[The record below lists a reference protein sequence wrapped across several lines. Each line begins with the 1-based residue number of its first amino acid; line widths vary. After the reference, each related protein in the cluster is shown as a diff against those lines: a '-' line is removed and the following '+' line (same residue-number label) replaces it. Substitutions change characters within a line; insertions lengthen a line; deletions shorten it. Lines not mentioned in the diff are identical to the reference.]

1 MTGLD
6 KIVNLIDAEASAS
19 ADEIINSAE
28 TEAKKIIAQAKID
41 AENSANLIIKNAED
55 KAEFILKR
63 AASLENLKE
72 REMILDVKREQINYI
87 LDETKKYLRSLPV
100 EEYFDLILKLCK
112 KYISPSKGEIIF
124 SAADLKR
131 IPHDFQANL
140 SKVAQT
146 ICAEITVSE
155 QTRNINGGFILS
167 YGDIEENCSFD
178 ALFESNFDLL
188 SDKVNEILF
197 S

>member
-28 TEAKKIIAQAKID
+28 AEAKKIIAQAKID
-41 AENSANLIIKNAED
+41 AENSASLIIKNAED

-72 REMILDVKREQINYI
+72 REMILDVKREQINYV

-146 ICAEITVSE
+146 IGAEITVSE
-155 QTRNINGGFILS
+155 KTSNINGGFILS

>member
-28 TEAKKIIAQAKID
+28 MEAKKIVAQAKID
-41 AENSANLIIKNAED
+41 AENSASLIIKNAED

-87 LDETKKYLRSLPV
+87 LDETKKCLRSLPV

-124 SAADLKR
+124 SATDLKR

-146 ICAEITVSE
+146 IGAEITVSE
-155 QTRNINGGFILS
+155 KTSNINGGFILS

-178 ALFESNFDLL
+178 ALFESKFDLL